1 MCSGL
6 LGGGGNLLG
15 LAQGEQEQQLGKISL
30 ARQRCPLQGPNG
42 RAAAE
47 GHTQVL
53 VWPHFLAGGPWA
65 RSVPTT
71 LCLSFPI
78 IFLMGII
85 TTKGCGRVK

>member
-1 MCSGL
+1 MCPGL

-15 LAQGEQEQQLGKISL
+15 LAGGEQEQQLGKISL
-30 ARQRCPLQGPNG
+30 AGQRCPFQGPDG
-42 RAAAE
+42 RAAAK

-65 RSVPTT
+65 SSVPTT
-71 LCLSFPI
+71 LCLGFPI
-78 IFLMGII
+78 RKMGIM